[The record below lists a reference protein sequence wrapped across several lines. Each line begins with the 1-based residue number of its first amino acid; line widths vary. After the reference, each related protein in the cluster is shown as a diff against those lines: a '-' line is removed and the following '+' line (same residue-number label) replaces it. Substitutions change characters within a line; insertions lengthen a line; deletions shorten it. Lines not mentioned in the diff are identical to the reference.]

1 MPPPSDGLLEVE
13 SSEES
18 ESEDDFAFGKSIENT
33 PSVPNQRQR
42 KYKLSKV
49 VRNRFDEYFKKK
61 LYESMYTQP
70 QLQQLDKNVYE
81 QQQQAYDYSRAYP
94 SYSAPRTSFQFC

>member
-1 MPPPSDGLLEVE
+1 MEVE

-18 ESEDDFAFGKSIENT
+18 ESEDDFEFNKSIQNV
-33 PSVPNQRQR
+33 SSMQNQRQR

-49 VRNRFDEYFKKK
+49 VRNRIDEYAEKK

-70 QLQQLDKNVYE
+70 LNKNVYE
-81 QQQQAYDYSRAYP
+81 EQQQQQPYDYSRAYP
-94 SYSAPRTSFQFC
+94 TYSTPRTSFQFC